1 MLIYITD
8 EMLFEHATTLIPI
21 GGSINIT
28 QSTHLID
35 TEAGAPSTN
44 LNTIVGSTVENL
56 LYIRP
61 ATAGKTIVLQHN
73 VGNIILATPKE
84 KQVQAMF
91 LMQRLVLKVLDQGIQ
106 EVFSTILNKA
116 GKGIEASAVNA
127 VTGESKTI
135 DIDKFPSSSEEAAK
149 LFSDEKETSPEF
161 SSEELQEAEKITKD
175 FLEELSKKGK
185 LN

>member
-73 VGNIILATPKE
+73 VGNIILAGSDIP
-84 KQVQAMF
+84 
-91 LMQRLVLKVLDQGIQ
+91 
-106 EVFSTILNKA
+106 LNNINNFA
-116 GKGIEASAVNA
+116 LLLYNSALGKWTLGV
-127 VTGESKTI
+127 
-135 DIDKFPSSSEEAAK
+135 
-149 LFSDEKETSPEF
+149 
-161 SSEELQEAEKITKD
+161 
-175 FLEELSKKGK
+175 
-185 LN
+185 

>member
-1 MLIYITD
+1 MFHEEDEEDGNLGKILSSQERKQLAIEVIQLLHKHKVTNTADLLDFGLNNLI
-8 EMLFEHATTLIPI
+8 
-21 GGSINIT
+21 SI
-28 QSTHLID
+28 
-35 TEAGAPSTN
+35 
-44 LNTIVGSTVENL
+44 
-56 LYIRP
+56 
-61 ATAGKTIVLQHN
+61 

-84 KQVQAMF
+84 KQVQTMF
-91 LMQRLVLKVLDQGIQ
+91 LMQRLVLKILDQGIQ
-106 EVFSTILNKA
+106 EVFSTILNKT

-127 VTGESKTI
+127 VTGETKTI
-135 DIDKFPSSSEEAAK
+135 DLGKFPSSSEEAAK

>member
-1 MLIYITD
+1 MLYEED
-8 EMLFEHATTLIPI
+8 EEGGNPRNILSSQERKQLAVEVIQLLHKHKVTNTADLLDFGLNNLI
-21 GGSINIT
+21 SI
-28 QSTHLID
+28 
-35 TEAGAPSTN
+35 
-44 LNTIVGSTVENL
+44 
-56 LYIRP
+56 
-61 ATAGKTIVLQHN
+61 